1 MDKTLIKFNELYS
14 LVPFGLY
21 NNNILC
27 YFNALLQSLFSCT
40 SINEY
45 LLNNENK
52 FINNNFIKLYINIL
66 KNYIIIN
73 KSREASTYTIEQS
86 NLVLFNEFLTLIQN
100 KNIHFGYNQEDSGE
114 LLLLLLDV
122 INDKYIY
129 NLFYNKYKCDIYCRN
144 CKNIVSIKDD
154 ISVQFEISTEI
165 VDSNFL
171 QSESNKNLH
180 NLNQFIKNNYSEC
193 DDYICSKCQ
202 RTGFCIKLN
211 RLLLT
216 PTIIFI
222 NFNKYEEK
230 KKYMYPIELFFI
242 NEKEN
247 KKYNYKLVSSIHH
260 SGNTNFGHYIAK
272 SIRKTIKNNEI
283 VNNIYELNDS
293 SYVQD
298 SFKPDSN
305 SYILFYHYVESIDYY
320 Q

>member
-1 MDKTLIKFNELYS
+1 MNKTLIKFNELYS

-52 FINNNFIKLYINIL
+52 FNNNNFIKLYINIL

-73 KSREASTYTIEQS
+73 KSREASIYTIEQS
-86 NLVLFNEFLTLIQN
+86 NIALFNEFLALIQN
-100 KNIHFGYNQEDSGE
+100 KNIQFGYNQEDSGE
-114 LLLLLLDV
+114 LLLLLLDI

-144 CKNIVSIKDD
+144 CKNINSIKDD
-154 ISVQFEISTEI
+154 ISVQFEITTEI

-171 QSESNKNLH
+171 QSDVNKNLH

-193 DDYICSKCQ
+193 DDYICNNCKKNGLS
-202 RTGFCIKLN
+202 IKLN

-216 PTIIFI
+216 PTIIVI
-222 NFNKYEEK
+222 NFNKYDK
-230 KKYMYPIELFFI
+230 KKNYQYPSELFFI

-272 SIRKTIKNNEI
+272 SIRKNIKNNEI

-293 SYVQD
+293 SYIQD

-305 SYILFYHYVESIDYY
+305 SYILFYHFIDTVDYFI
-320 Q
+320 